1 MGEILHH
8 VGLPIWVNC
17 VDVSNNITIYHVYLL
32 MYLQCIYLF
41 NHPGLLIKQK
51 QPVGSRLP
59 LTVHQK
65 LLGWFT
71 PLHSSP
77 VGWRASRLTPRR
89 ARCHCECQCVP
100 TSKAPRIRRPPRWF
114 GERTGMM
121 QSEGPFV
128 DTPPPQKK
136 YSTCPRKMQKKV
148 ITIFQ

>member
-41 NHPGLLIKQK
+41 NHPGFLIKQK
-51 QPVGSRLP
+51 LRLG
-59 LTVHQK
+59 
-65 LLGWFT
+65 LGFPYCSPKT
-71 PLHSSP
+71 LGVIHSTHSSP

-128 DTPPPQKK
+128 DTPPPPKK